1 MKQNTM
7 LARLMAKIGA
17 SEPVVSASVEALQV
31 EFDAFKASSETALA
45 DAAAQLQ
52 EVSTALETAVAAVAE
67 ADAKAAGL
75 QAQLEA
81 VNAEKIAA
89 EAEAAAKRLTARK
102 EKIEAAV
109 GTSKSDALMAAT
121 ESLDDAAFD
130 AVVSA
135 LSLSVDAEGKTGM
148 FKEVGVAAEADA
160 AKVEESAE
168 MKILREKYSAK

>member
-1 MKQNTM
+1 MKKNTV
-7 LARLMAKIGA
+7 LARLMAKLGA
-17 SEPVVSASVEALQV
+17 SEPVVSASIKILQA
-31 EFDAFKASSETALA
+31 EFDAFKASSEAVLA
-45 DAAAQLQ
+45 AVAAQLQ
-52 EVSTALETAVAAVAE
+52 EVSTALETAVAAVAD
-67 ADAKAAGL
+67 ADAKAAEL

-81 VNAEKIAA
+81 VNAEKIDA
-89 EAEAAAKRLTARK
+89 ETEAALQRLTARK
-102 EKIEAAV
+102 EKIKAAV

-160 AKVEESAE
+160 AKVEESTE
-168 MKILREKYSAK
+168 MKILREKYGAK